1 MKHWRNPTLLAA
13 ALTLLAGCTTNPYT
27 GEREAGKAGIYGG
40 VGAVTGAVI
49 GAATSSKKDR
59 AKGALIGAAVGGA
72 AGGGYGYY
80 VDTQEAKLRQTL
92 QGTGVQVQRNGDEL
106 KLIMPGNITFATD
119 SANIAPSFYSPLNNL
134 AGSFKQFNQN
144 TIEVVG
150 FTDSTGSRQHNMDL
164 SQRRAQAV
172 STYLTSQGVD
182 ASRISVRGMGPDQP
196 IASNAD
202 ANGRAQNRRVEVNL
216 KPIPGQQYEQQGQ
229 VQQYP

>member
-1 MKHWRNPTLLAA
+1 MCIRDR
-13 ALTLLAGCTTNPYT
+13 
-27 GEREAGKAGIYGG
+27 RE
-40 VGAVTGAVI
+40 
-49 GAATSSKKDR
+49 
-59 AKGALIGAAVGGA
+59 
-72 AGGGYGYY
+72 
-80 VDTQEAKLRQTL
+80 
-92 QGTGVQVQRNGDEL
+92 GDQI

-182 ASRISVRGMGPDQP
+182 ASRVSVRGMGPDQP

-216 KPIPGQQYEQQGQ
+216 KPIPGQNYQQ
-229 VQQYP
+229 